1 MDIKNIF
8 DNINVDKN
16 NEEFIKIL
24 RDKNIRIER
33 IVSNGQISDENFWY
47 NQDENEFVLLL
58 DGEAIL
64 EFENREITL
73 KKGDFIDIKSRT
85 KNRIKYTYLDEPTI
99 RLAIFYY

>member
-24 RDKNIRIER
+24 RDKNIRVER

-47 NQDENEFVLLL
+47 DQDENEFVLLL
-58 DGEAIL
+58 EGEAIL
-64 EFENREITL
+64 EFENEEITL

-85 KNRIKYTYLDEPTI
+85 KHRIKYTSLDKPSI
-99 RLAIFYY
+99 WLAIFY